1 MRGWLILLALAS
13 LASLYF
19 YIRYQEQ
26 QEVFTNTYYFRTLQ
40 EVAAELDTRLEQL
53 YNVNWWGES
62 DVKIVSIF
70 PTYKP
75 ASDADCLG
83 VREVVRKGEQKAHDS
98 VFTLKGSHV
107 IGCLGSGR
115 GYEVSIS
122 DVLPDPGGDFV
133 LYLLADAGGRV
144 LGSTGGASGLSI
156 IDTRAISREIQAQ
169 GGQSWLGLVS
179 KKEGPEIDERKELP
193 GHSYYVDMVL
203 SSGASR
209 VYIQPYR
216 LRSGVDLLIPRSDGE
231 NGEGFAPSDHLYLIG
246 VLPDRLLDLKEDKRW
261 NLSLL
266 LLSIMFLA
274 SCWTVARL
282 VMMSRNEPLGTFF
295 YCATFAGTFVVFIM
309 VVALWLAWGERA
321 AEVARKQ
328 ANARELLQETS
339 ARLESELY
347 WLFRDLESF
356 HTYYAR
362 LLSSGVHPEAGT
374 KPEGT
379 PGAAGELRDPGLL
392 VLPGG
397 NVNCRQVE
405 AVTLGDGSGYE
416 RPEEAEK
423 EWTLSPDEVAVAR
436 SITDKRSEGLLPFS
450 QVYLFGCGARLV
462 TPGEVGERFDSSQM
476 AAQRGP
482 KLINVFLMNQS
493 GDRVLPT
500 FQFVESNKTPI
511 SYPLGHRDYFREVRA
526 GTGWHGVFARGS
538 GPAPVSGCWATC
550 ADPEHGIDEG
560 DTRSIHNFYIQRLL
574 NFSSGTRGTTVGM
587 PLAKEGVGA
596 ADGADWPPGDY
607 ILGSDI
613 LLPSMTLNEWHE
625 PQKLQDLV
633 LMVVDRSTG
642 DVLFHMDHRR
652 TMVENL
658 FHSGQG
664 TVAISQV
671 IRSGLYRNRAV
682 PGFYRGISGDFIAG
696 RLPLEQWVAVA
707 FIPDDGT
714 DSLMT
719 NFFLSMTAGMGL
731 SLLLVTALL
740 YALPAIFGDPKAR
753 LGIPLAINRHN
764 TLLFTSILIASLYL
778 GFRMGSVIQGELG
791 EGPVSTAAPVW
802 APVIALLLVLA
813 WGCCRY
819 FHMRRVSGGDAGLAP
834 DRGLLVLL
842 TLYFLFGLAIIGQLQ
857 RVGNTPV
864 SAMHWYF
871 SSKLYPARLN
881 QELAELETIALTRYP
896 NTIKRFA
903 ADPLDL
909 LPISPRWR
917 TALACTR
924 DGKPSNQRHR
934 LPAEIGTFSQLTA
947 TTGVANWLRRYVLG
961 WTNDGRWR
969 AGHAPDPC
977 DDVGKVDS
985 PGGGQ
990 AELPDASPA
999 GDGTLQLAGHM
1010 ALYIVL
1016 QVLVF
1021 LVICRLWLMFY
1032 RRVITPRMFGT
1043 PDFLVHLKQLSGP
1056 GGRLR
1061 GVRPAPGL
1069 VVDLCDKEVTG
1080 IGLDMLVHRAGQDNG
1095 PATPVLDLLLAHCPA
1110 LRTSSEDEEQFPEV
1124 RVRLNGMGSRGGAP
1138 VAGKAPAICLENI
1151 ETCLATPPGRARL
1164 LQLVRQLK
1172 SMQLSGR
1179 LSELRLCLESQCFET
1194 LLLNAH
1200 APAPGRSWPD
1210 AQERAA
1216 WAELLMDFTVDL
1228 PQALVERADPA
1239 FVIEECRGGR
1249 LLRYLIPELAEHAR
1263 GSSGRLRQGWRTLLD
1278 RHKTGPEWASIL
1290 CILLKA
1296 GARFRYQWE
1305 ACSSEEKL
1313 ALYYLARGKRINPAN
1328 TQVLEQ
1334 LAIQGLVRIENGRVQ
1349 IVNNSFA
1356 YFVLNAED
1364 LESMRQLL
1372 ESGHQGAWL
1381 TYRLP
1386 VTLVILLLV
1395 GAIAISSGN
1404 SIYLI
1409 VATVMGLLGSIGS
1422 LVGSAR
1428 MIHEN
1433 LR

>member
-1 MRGWLILLALAS
+1 MLALAS

-19 YIRYQEQ
+19 YFRYQEQ
-26 QEVFTNTYYFRTLQ
+26 QEVFTNTSYFRTLQ
-40 EVAAELDTRLEQL
+40 EVAAELDTRLQQL
-53 YNVNWWGES
+53 YNVHWWGES
-62 DVKIVSIF
+62 KVTRIAIF
-70 PTYKP
+70 PTLKP
-75 ASDADCLG
+75 AVEADCPG
-83 VREVVRKGEQKAHDS
+83 VRAAVRPEKEKEMEHDS
-98 VFTLKGSHV
+98 VFTLKGSRI
-107 IGCLGSGR
+107 IGCLGSGKA
-115 GYEVSIS
+115 YKVSIS
-122 DVLPDPGGDFV
+122 DLLPDPGSDFV
-133 LYLLADAGGRV
+133 LYLLADASGRV
-144 LGSTGGASGLSI
+144 LGSSGGASGLSI

-169 GGQSWLGLVS
+169 GGESWLGLVS
-179 KKEGPEIDERKELP
+179 KNEGSEIDETKELP

-216 LRSGVDLLIPRSDGE
+216 LRSGVDLVLPGSKGE
-231 NGEGFAPSDHLYLIG
+231 NGEAFAPLEHLYLIG

-266 LLSIMFLA
+266 LLSVMFLA

-295 YCATFAGTFVVFIM
+295 YSVTFAGTFVVFIM
-309 VVALWLAWGERA
+309 VVALWLAWAERA
-321 AEVARKQ
+321 AEVSRKQ
-328 ANARELLQETS
+328 ANARALLQDTS
-339 ARLESELY
+339 AQLESELY
-347 WLFRDLESF
+347 WLFRDLEAF
-356 HTYYAR
+356 HAYYVR
-362 LLSSGVHPEAGT
+362 LLSSGVHADASANSESGHTA
-374 KPEGT
+374 ED
-379 PGAAGELRDPGLL
+379 ELRDPGLL

-405 AVTLGDGSGYE
+405 AVTMEDGSGRQ
-416 RPEEAEK
+416 RPEEVEN
-423 EWTLSPDEVAVAR
+423 EWALSPEEMAVAR
-436 SITDKRSEGLLPFS
+436 SLSERHEGLLPFS
-450 QVYLFGCGARLV
+450 QVYLFGCGARLI
-462 TPGEVGERFDSSQM
+462 TPGKVGERFESSQM

-482 KLINVFLMNQS
+482 KLINVFLMNQD

-500 FQFVESNKTPI
+500 FQFIESNKKPI
-511 SYPLGHRDYFREVRA
+511 SYALGHRDYFREVRA
-526 GTGWHGVFARGS
+526 GTGWHGVFARGR
-538 GPAPVSGCWATC
+538 GPAPVSGCWTSC
-550 ADPEHGIDEG
+550 ADPERGTDEG
-560 DTRSIHNFYIQRLL
+560 DTRSVRNFYIQRLL
-574 NFSSGTRGTTVGM
+574 NLGSGTRGTTLGM
-587 PLAKEGVGA
+587 PLVTEESQTA
-596 ADGADWPPGDY
+596 AWPPGDY

-613 LLPSMTLNEWHE
+613 LLPSMTLSEWHE
-625 PQKLQDLV
+625 PEKLQDLV

-664 TVAISQV
+664 TVAIGQV
-671 IRSGLYRNRAV
+671 IRSGLYRNRSV
-682 PGFYRGISGDFIAG
+682 PGFYRGTSGDFIAG
-696 RLPLEQWVAVA
+696 ELPLNQWVAVA

-740 YALPAIFGDPKAR
+740 YTVPAIFPGLKTQ
-753 LGIPLAINRHN
+753 LGIPLAITRHN
-764 TLLFTSILIASLYL
+764 TLLFTSILIASIYL
-778 GFRMGSVIQGELG
+778 GFRMGSVIQLELG
-791 EGPVSTAAPVW
+791 EVAIAATAPVW

-819 FHMRRVSGGDAGLAP
+819 FHMRRVSGGKAGLEP

-871 SSKLYPARLN
+871 SNKLYPARLN

-934 LPAEIGTFSQLTA
+934 LPAEIGTFGQLTA
-947 TTGVANWLRRYVLG
+947 TTGVASWIRRYVLG
-961 WTNDGRWR
+961 WTDDGRWR
-969 AGHAPDPC
+969 TDRAPDPC
-977 DDVGKVDS
+977 DGVGKPDS
-985 PGGGQ
+985 TGGGQ
-990 AELPDASPA
+990 PELPDASPA
-999 GDGTLQLAGHM
+999 GEGGLSLAGH
-1010 ALYIVL
+1010 IVL
-1016 QVLVF
+1016 YVVVQVLVF

-1043 PDFLVHLKQLSGP
+1043 PEFLVHLKQLSGP

-1061 GVRPAPGL
+1061 GVRPAAGL
-1069 VVDLCDKEVTG
+1069 VVDLCDDGASG
-1080 IGLDMLVHRAGQDNG
+1080 IGLDMLVQQAGQDNG
-1095 PATPVLDLLLAHCPA
+1095 PASPVLDLLLAHCPA
-1110 LRTSSEDEEQFPEV
+1110 LRTTGEDGELFPEV
-1124 RVRLNGMGSRGGAP
+1124 RVRLDAMGSRGGMP

-1151 ETCLATPPGRARL
+1151 ETCLAAPAGRARL

-1200 APAPGRSWPD
+1200 PPEPGRSWPD

-1228 PQALVERADPA
+1228 PQALVERADPG

-1249 LLRYLIPELAEHAR
+1249 LLRYLIPELAERAR
-1263 GSSGRLRQGWRTLLD
+1263 GASGRQRQGWRTLLD

-1305 ACSSEEKL
+1305 VCSSEEKL

-1334 LAIQGLVRIENGRVQ
+1334 LAIQGLVRIEKARVR

-1364 LESMRQLL
+1364 QESMRQLL
-1372 ESGHQGAWL
+1372 ESGQQGAWL

-1409 VATVMGLLGSIGS
+1409 VATVMGLMGSIGS